1 MSSYHKGYRFERRV
15 KRYLEEEGWTVFRQG
30 KSSFPDLI
38 CLKATNTVCSLMDR
52 ECYRKTT
59 EIQLVECKVDRSG
72 ITNDE
77 RRRLKELAESIGVE
91 CFGVFAYRKGRKIRF
106 ETVA

>member
-1 MSSYHKGYRFERRV
+1 MFERRV

-38 CLKATNTVCSLMDR
+38 CLRATNYFCPLMNL
-52 ECYRKTT
+52 ECHRVTT
-59 EIQLVECKVDRSG
+59 EVQLVECKVDRSG

-77 RRRLKELAESIGVE
+77 RRRLKELSDSIGIE

-106 ETVA
+106 ETVN